1 LKICQLCRKVRETT
15 YISVKP
21 IRFMAI
27 LPIYQLPAPVLRQE
41 ARKITEIN
49 GKLQGLIDDMGETMY
64 AAPGLGLA
72 ANQVGELQRL
82 IVFDVSHKEGRPRK
96 LQVVLNPCIVAGEGE
111 IVHEEGCLSVAD
123 FSAEVRRHAKVLIK
137 GLDREGKP
145 IEITGEGLL
154 AVVLQHEI
162 DHLNGIL
169 FIDHISR
176 LKRGLYLRRLKKQ
189 AAAR

>member
-1 LKICQLCRKVRETT
+1 
-15 YISVKP
+15 
-21 IRFMAI
+21 MAV
-27 LPIYQLPAPVLRQE
+27 LPICKLPDPVLRRE
-41 ARKITEIN
+41 AKEVADIN
-49 GKLQGLIDDMGETMY
+49 GKLQRLIDDMAETMY
-64 AAPGLGLA
+64 GAPGLGLA
-72 ANQVGELQRL
+72 ANQVGQLQRL
-82 IVFDVSHKEGRPRK
+82 IVFDVSHKEGGPRR
-96 LQVVLNPCIVAGEGE
+96 LQVVLNPCIVEAQGELT
-111 IVHEEGCLSVAD
+111 HEEGCLSVAD
-123 FSAEVRRHAKVLIK
+123 FAAEVRRHAQVLVK

-189 AAAR
+189 VAAR

>member
-1 LKICQLCRKVRETT
+1 MAVIPILK
-15 YISVKP
+15 
-21 IRFMAI
+21 
-27 LPIYQLPAPVLRQE
+27 LPEAVLRQE
-41 ARKITEIN
+41 AREITEIN
-49 GKLQGLIDDMGETMY
+49 GKLQRLIDDMGDTMY

-82 IVFDVSHKEGRPRK
+82 IVFDLSHKEGRPRK
-96 LQVVLNPCIVAGEGE
+96 LQAVLNPCIVAGEGE
-111 IVHEEGCLSVAD
+111 ITHEEGCLSVPD
-123 FSAEVRRHAKVLIK
+123 FAAEVRRQAQVLVK

-145 IEITGEGLL
+145 IEIIGEGLL
-154 AVVLQHEI
+154 AIVLQHEI

>member
-1 LKICQLCRKVRETT
+1 
-15 YISVKP
+15 
-21 IRFMAI
+21 MAV
-27 LPIYQLPAPVLRQE
+27 LPICKLPNAVLRQE
-41 ARKITEIN
+41 AKEVTDVN
-49 GKLQGLIDDMGETMY
+49 GRVQRLIDDMAETMY

-82 IVFDVSHKEGRPRK
+82 IVFDVSHKEGKARK
-96 LQVVLNPCIVAGEGE
+96 LQVVLNPCIVATEGE
-111 IVHEEGCLSVAD
+111 IIHEEGCLSVMD
-123 FSAEVRRHAKVLIK
+123 FSAEVRRHAKVLVK

-162 DHLNGIL
+162 DHLNGVL

-176 LKRGLYLRRLKKQ
+176 LKRGLFLRRLKKQ
-189 AAAR
+189 AGVR

>member
-1 LKICQLCRKVRETT
+1 
-15 YISVKP
+15 
-21 IRFMAI
+21 MAV
-27 LPIYQLPAPVLRQE
+27 LPIYKLPDAVLRQE
-41 ARKITEIN
+41 AREITEIN
-49 GKLQGLIDDMGETMY
+49 GNLQRLIDDMAETMY

-96 LQVVLNPCIVAGEGE
+96 LQVVLNPCIAAGEGE
-111 IVHEEGCLSVAD
+111 IINEEGCLSVTDFCAD
-123 FSAEVRRHAKVLIK
+123 VRRHAQVLVK
-137 GLDREGKP
+137 GMNRHGKP
-145 IEITGEGLL
+145 MKIKAKGWL
-154 AVVLQHEI
+154 ARIFQHEI

-189 AAAR
+189 VAAR

>member
-1 LKICQLCRKVRETT
+1 
-15 YISVKP
+15 
-21 IRFMAI
+21 MAV
-27 LPIYQLPAPVLRQE
+27 LPILKLPETVLRQE
-41 ARKITEIN
+41 AREITEID
-49 GKLQGLIDDMGETMY
+49 GKLQRLIDDMADTMY

-82 IVFDVSHKEGRPRK
+82 IVFDLSHKEGRPREIK
-96 LQVVLNPCIVAGEGE
+96 VMLNPRIVAAEGE
-111 IVHEEGCLSVAD
+111 ITHEEGCLSVAD
-123 FSAEVRRHAKVLIK
+123 FSAEVRRQAKVLVQ

-145 IEITGEGLL
+145 IEIVGEGLL

-169 FIDHISR
+169 FIDHLSR

-189 AAAR
+189 AAAK

>member
-1 LKICQLCRKVRETT
+1 
-15 YISVKP
+15 
-21 IRFMAI
+21 MAV
-27 LPIYQLPAPVLRQE
+27 LPICKLPDAVLRQE
-41 ARKITEIN
+41 AKDVAEIN
-49 GKLQGLIDDMGETMY
+49 GNVQRLIDDMAETMY

-72 ANQVGELQRL
+72 ANQVGELKRL
-82 IVFDVSHKEGRPRK
+82 IVFDVVHKEGKPRK
-96 LQVVLNPCIVAGEGE
+96 PQVVLNPCIVAAEGE
-111 IVHEEGCLSVAD
+111 ITHEEGCLSVAD
-123 FSAEVRRHAKVLIK
+123 FSAEVRRHAKVLVK

-162 DHLNGIL
+162 DHLNGVL

-189 AAAR
+189 AGAR

>member
-1 LKICQLCRKVRETT
+1 
-15 YISVKP
+15 
-21 IRFMAI
+21 MA
-27 LPIYQLPAPVLRQE
+27 
-41 ARKITEIN
+41 
-49 GKLQGLIDDMGETMY
+49 ETMY

-72 ANQVGELQRL
+72 ANQVGELKRL
-82 IVFDVSHKEGRPRK
+82 IVFDVSHKEGGPRR
-96 LQVVLNPCIVAGEGE
+96 LQVVLNPCIVETQGELT
-111 IVHEEGCLSVAD
+111 HEEGCLSVAD
-123 FSAEVRRHAKVLIK
+123 FSAEVRRHAQVLVK

-145 IEITGEGLL
+145 IEITSEKLL

-189 AAAR
+189 VTAR

>member
-1 LKICQLCRKVRETT
+1 
-15 YISVKP
+15 
-21 IRFMAI
+21 MAI
-27 LPIYQLPAPVLRQE
+27 LPIVKLPAPVLRQE
-41 ARKITEIN
+41 AREITEIN

-82 IVFDVSHKEGRPRK
+82 IVFDVSHKEGGPRK
-96 LQVVLNPCIVAGEGE
+96 LQVVLNPCIAAGEGD
-111 IVHEEGCLSVAD
+111 IIREEGCLSVAD